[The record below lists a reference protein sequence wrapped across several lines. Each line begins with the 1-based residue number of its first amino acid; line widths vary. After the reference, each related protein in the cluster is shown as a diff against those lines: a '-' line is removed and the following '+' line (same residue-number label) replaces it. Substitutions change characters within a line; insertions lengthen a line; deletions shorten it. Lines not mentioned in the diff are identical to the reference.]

1 MSTFTGGQA
10 YAITS
15 VSFGIE
21 QATSGSGTG
30 QPVTVNLYTNSGTP
44 FPGGTR
50 TLLAT
55 SGSINIP
62 DQSLT
67 VFNVPITAKVPAG
80 TLELVMEVTN
90 PDGVAARQYVLYR
103 FECVTRNRTKL
114 FECGRLRYR
123 RSNDY
128 RRDRFPEHAHCV

>member
-1 MSTFTGGQA
+1 MVRHIISRR
-10 YAITS
+10 S
-15 VSFGIE
+15 PFGIE

-30 QPVTVNLYTNSGTP
+30 QPVTVNLYTNSGAP

-62 DQSLT
+62 DRSLT
-67 VFNVPITAKVPAG
+67 IFNVPITATVPAG

-90 PDGVAARQYVLYR
+90 PDGVAAGNMFFIGSNASPETGPSYLSAAD
-103 FECVTRNRTKL
+103 
-114 FECGRLRYR
+114 CGVNDPYACR
-123 RSNDY
+123 RP
-128 RRDRFPEHAHCV
+128 RFPEYGILC